1 MLTIKVPT
9 IIQLYMYRN
18 KIFMAMRVRDQYQ
31 YHRGQSFSLLNVINN
46 IKLRITGGWETNVDD
61 ILEKNPP
68 DSKQ

>member
-1 MLTIKVPT
+1 
-9 IIQLYMYRN
+9 
-18 KIFMAMRVRDQYQ
+18 MRVRDQYQ